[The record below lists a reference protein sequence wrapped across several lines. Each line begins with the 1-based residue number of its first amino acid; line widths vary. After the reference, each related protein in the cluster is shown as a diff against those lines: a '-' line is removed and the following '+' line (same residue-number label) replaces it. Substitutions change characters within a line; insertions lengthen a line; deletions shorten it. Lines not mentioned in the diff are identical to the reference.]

1 MEKKRSENFEFRTW
15 GFEIYDILNIVL
27 AVFMIIRL
35 SLENGPVHLFIFRG
49 IEIAAS
55 LALIVF
61 IMLIWKNHEETK
73 ERKFFSLSFLIAWV
87 GVLIQAV
94 CAMLIV
100 PQELFDN
107 PLFSEIFFEV
117 AGLLA
122 LEIIPGALYVAATSS
137 KKPKLWGQ
145 LTFIGI
151 IFIAVVSILCDS
163 IFFIYKDLSALT
175 LDDIIELVSFS
186 MPLFLSSFGL
196 IELRRWKKS
205 LPEALPEEENEA
217 FD

>member
-1 MEKKRSENFEFRTW
+1 MKEKRNGAFEFRTW
-15 GFEIYDILNIVL
+15 GFEIYDIVNIIL
-27 AVFMIIRL
+27 SVFVIIRL
-35 SLENGPVHLFIFRG
+35 SLENGPTHLYVFRG

-55 LALIVF
+55 IALIVF

-73 ERKFFSLSFLIAWV
+73 ERKYFSLSFLIAWV
-87 GVLIQAV
+87 GVLIQAI
-94 CAMLIV
+94 CAILIV

-107 PLFSEIFFEV
+107 PLFNEIFFEV

-122 LEIIPGALYVAATSS
+122 LEIIPGALYFAATSS

-145 LTFIGI
+145 LTLIGV

-163 IFFIYKDLSALT
+163 VFFIYKDLSALT
-175 LDDIIELVSFS
+175 LDDFIELVCFS

-205 LPEALPEEENEA
+205 LLEALPEEENEA